1 MERVEE
7 NKVFLEAIMSAN
19 ITGRKALLKNTSDEN
34 LKTLVELCININS
47 FPYTKT
53 EQKDLKKVKPL
64 LLALIKSKKI
74 KLELVRKLFVKY
86 NSVLPLI
93 ISTVLTKITEGAFCK
108 FLNEGDKV

>member
-7 NKVFLEAIMSAN
+7 NKAFLETIMSAN
-19 ITGRKALLKNTSDEN
+19 ITARKSLIKTTTEEN
-34 LKTLVELCININS
+34 IKILVEVCVNINS
-47 FPYTKT
+47 FPYTKN

-64 LLALIKSKKI
+64 LLCLIKFKRV

-108 FLNEGDKV
+108 FLNEGEKE